1 LDVGQGDGIY
11 IATGDGTRYFID
23 GGSSDEKNLGKYTL
37 LPFLKSNRIN
47 RIDYWFVSH
56 ADGDHISGLM
66 EVLESGYEI
75 STLLVSAEA
84 PEDENLH
91 ALLSLAKECGVMI
104 QYMKAGDVIRTKHTQ
119 MKCLYPFTEME
130 QRYPRLAE
138 DKNEMSLVLEYYSAN
153 VKPGG
158 FYGLFCGDISTEV
171 EKLLV
176 KEGMLK
182 DVDLFKANHHGSKYS
197 NGEVF
202 LQEIKP
208 EFVVISCGAGN
219 RYGHPAPE
227 AIHRMEAVGTEIF
240 YTMEGGQIDLLLV
253 Q

>member
-1 LDVGQGDGIY
+1 
-11 IATGDGTRYFID
+11 
-23 GGSSDEKNLGKYTL
+23 
-37 LPFLKSNRIN
+37 
-47 RIDYWFVSH
+47 
-56 ADGDHISGLM
+56 M
-66 EVLESGYEI
+66 
-75 STLLVSAEA
+75 
-84 PEDENLH
+84 
-91 ALLSLAKECGVMI
+91 
-104 QYMKAGDVIRTKHTQ
+104 
-119 MKCLYPFTEME
+119 
-130 QRYPRLAE
+130 
-138 DKNEMSLVLEYYSAN
+138 
-153 VKPGG
+153 
-158 FYGLFCGDISTEV
+158 
-171 EKLLV
+171 V

-197 NGEVF
+197 NGEGF